1 MRLVGRPGYEA
12 SRRGLERPG
21 YEASRRGLERPGYE
35 ASRRGLG
42 MRLVGRPGEA
52 WV

>member
-1 MRLVGRPGYEA
+1 MRLIGEA
-12 SRRGLERPG
+12 WV
-21 YEASRRGLERPGYE
+21 YVYE

-42 MRLVGRPGEA
+42 MRLIGEA